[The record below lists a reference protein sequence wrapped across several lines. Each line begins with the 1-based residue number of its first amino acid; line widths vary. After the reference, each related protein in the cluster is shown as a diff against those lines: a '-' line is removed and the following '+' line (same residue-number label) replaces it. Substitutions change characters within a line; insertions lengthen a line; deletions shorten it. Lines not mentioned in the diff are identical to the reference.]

1 LCGAQVKLGALF
13 HGPRY
18 RNDLTLFWP
27 DSLAAGASEI
37 DLQVMQDVISTD
49 LNLRKEIQQRQE
61 RWGFLHLEAVRI
73 RQRRRE

>member
-1 LCGAQVKLGALF
+1 LCGARVKLGALF
-13 HGPRY
+13 QGPGY
-18 RNDLTLFWP
+18 RSNFTLFWP

-37 DLQVMQDVISTD
+37 ELQVMQGVVSTD
-49 LNLRKEIQQRQE
+49 LNLRKEIQQRRE